1 MKLNN
6 IFVAKAYKCSEIN
19 NDSNV
24 FLFDG
29 NVIVSKALT
38 KKFVDLKTGDK
49 YSIISARAEVGDIVI
64 DPTSL
69 IPYSPSL
76 DEERTLAII
85 KPDGLK
91 HTDKIIDMIY
101 ENGLRIAKYDVR
113 LLDED
118 ILSEHYSHLIDKPF
132 YPTLR
137 DYMMSGPVAVMVLE
151 GTDAVN
157 KFRTLMGP
165 TDASK
170 APKNTIRGL
179 FGTDIT
185 RNAVHGSDS
194 KENAEIEINRFFKV
208 KQKTIRP

>member
-6 IFVAKAYKCSEIN
+6 IFLAKAYKYSAIDNEG
-19 NDSNV
+19 SV

-29 NVIVSKALT
+29 NVVVSRTIT
-38 KKFVDLKTGDK
+38 KKYVDLKTGDK
-49 YSIISARAEVGDIVI
+49 YSIISAKSEVGDMVI
-64 DPTSL
+64 DPASL
-69 IPYSPSL
+69 MPYSPSL

-91 HTDKIIDMIY
+91 YTSQIIDMIY
-101 ENGLRIAKYDVR
+101 ENGLKIAKYDVR

-118 ILSEHYSHLIDKPF
+118 ILKEHYSHLIDKPF
-132 YPTLR
+132 YPALR
-137 DYMMSGPVAVMVLE
+137 DYMMSGPVAIMVLE
-151 GTDAVN
+151 GKYAVN

-185 RNAVHGSDS
+185 RNAIHGSDS
-194 KENAEIEINRFFKV
+194 IENAEIEINRFFKV
-208 KQKTIRP
+208 KQKTIKR